1 MGGKW
6 CVSRTAV
13 DTDLP
18 ADIREGL
25 IDIVIEGATLDEA
38 AEWLR
43 ERGYDISR
51 TSIGRWRQNFYPI
64 YQKYVTFRAQT
75 RALRSEAGES
85 LASSEVL
92 AQMLE
97 QQVFEAVINDE
108 LDVAEAP
115 KVLGE
120 LAKLQRVAIEREKLK
135 RDLADRAREAA
146 GEVEKIV
153 EKAGLSDS
161 ARGEIRGVLMGA
173 FE

>member
-13 DTDLP
+13 DTALP

-25 IDIVIEGATLDEA
+25 IDIVVEGATLDQ
-38 AEWLR
+38 AEKWLA

-51 TSIGRWRQNFYPI
+51 TSIGRWRQAFYPI
-64 YQKYVTFRAQT
+64 YQKYVTFRAQA
-75 RALRSEAGES
+75 RALKGDAGES
-85 LASSEVL
+85 LGTSEVL

-97 QQVFEAVINDE
+97 QQVFEAVVDGS

-115 KVLGE
+115 KILGE
-120 LAKLQRVAIEREKLK
+120 LAKLQRVAVEREKLK
-135 RDLADRAREAA
+135 RDLADRAKSAA
-146 GEVEKIV
+146 GEVEKIA
-153 EKAGLSDS
+153 EKAGLSDG
-161 ARGEIRGVLMGA
+161 ARGEIRNVLMGA